1 MALVTYGLFLSWR
14 MFTESCVYGYWRDV
28 CGLLS
33 RRGQGYGH
41 GHMLDRPSA
50 SGGAGAVYMN
60 ETEGHNL
67 QPRCTACPLVFPYVI
82 CIFHAGVRVL
92 FSGSCRA
99 CGFVVNVHA
108 GHYLSTCIDV
118 DMTCVTATLHYIA
131 QICKSV
137 DLQRHDLGTHHNMET
152 CTHIH
157 MQGAL
162 SVPLYTAYY
171 YCAFGSTSLSPAC
184 SRFDTRSRLHSVT
197 RGGVDVER
205 QVSAFFGRVCMCGIY

>member
-1 MALVTYGLFLSWR
+1 LYTRTLGLRRLSDSMALVTYGLFLSWR

-171 YCAFGSTSLSPAC
+171 YAPLVRHPYLLRVHDSIPDRASTVL
-184 SRFDTRSRLHSVT
+184 
-197 RGGVDVER
+197 RGVGL
-205 QVSAFFGRVCMCGIY
+205 M

>member
-1 MALVTYGLFLSWR
+1 MKRKDIICNRGALLALLFS
-14 MFTESCVYGYWRDV
+14 
-28 CGLLS
+28 
-33 RRGQGYGH
+33 Q
-41 GHMLDRPSA
+41 
-50 SGGAGAVYMN
+50 
-60 ETEGHNL
+60 
-67 QPRCTACPLVFPYVI
+67 YVI

-108 GHYLSTCIDV
+108 GHYLSTCIDI